1 MVPLMAKKTTY
12 LDHLANVPLFSSCSK
27 KELQLLSQLC
37 DETDVKAGKE
47 LVRQGTVGYD
57 CFVIV
62 EGEAKVERNERVI
75 TTFGPGS
82 YFGELALLDK
92 GPRSAT
98 VTALTDMTVLVLGP
112 REFATA
118 LDRIPGLSMKVMTGL
133 ARRIRDMDI
142 RFAG

>member
-1 MVPLMAKKTTY
+1 MVPDMAKNTTY

-27 KELQLLSQLC
+27 KELQLLGQLC
-37 DETDVKAGKE
+37 NETTIKEGKVLVK
-47 LVRQGTVGYD
+47 QGSVGYE

-75 TTFGPGS
+75 TTMGPGS

-98 VTALTDMTVLVLGP
+98 VSALTDMTVLVMTP
-112 REFATA
+112 REFVTA
-118 LDRIPGLSMKVMTGL
+118 LDRIPGLSMKIMAGL
-133 ARRIRDMDI
+133 ARRLRDMDV